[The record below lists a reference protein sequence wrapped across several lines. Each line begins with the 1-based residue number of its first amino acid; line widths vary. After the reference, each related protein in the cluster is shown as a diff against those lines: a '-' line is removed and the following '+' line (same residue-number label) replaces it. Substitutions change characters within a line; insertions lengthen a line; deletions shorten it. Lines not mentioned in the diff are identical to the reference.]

1 MSLLALAWQEAAPE
15 QVVSNGTPQWLL
27 ILVGVV
33 VVDAIGF
40 GLSRLLSGGSP
51 SHTHTRESFAGSSP
65 ASDEPPAKPGPE
77 PFSTRAG
84 PPRPRQPSI
93 FISYRREDSADITG
107 RISDRL
113 IQKFGRDAVFKDV
126 ESIPLG
132 SDFRKH
138 LKEAVGRCDVLI
150 AVIGRQ
156 WTTIQNESGKRRL
169 DDPRDHLRIEVES
182 ALERDIPVI
191 PVLVQGAMVP
201 DEETLPESLRPLAY
215 RNAQP
220 VRPDPDFNHD
230 LDRLMSG
237 IETHVSR

>member
-1 MSLLALAWQEAAPE
+1 MIALLQVAAQEAGP
-15 QVVSNGTPQWLL
+15 VSSSSSGAPQWLL
-27 ILVGVV
+27 VVLGLAVFAIVLV
-33 VVDAIGF
+33 IGMRSM
-40 GLSRLLSGGSP
+40 SRGSAQ
-51 SHTHTRESFAGSSP
+51 RVESFIS
-65 ASDEPPAKPGPE
+65 PE
-77 PFSTRAG
+77 PEPAAAPES
-84 PPRPRQPSI
+84 PRPRPSAPRRPSI

-138 LKEAVGRCDVLI
+138 LKDAVGRCDVLI

-156 WTTIQNESGKRRL
+156 WTTIQNESGRRRL

-191 PVLVQGAMVP
+191 PLLVQGASVP
-201 DEETLPESLRPLAY
+201 DEESLPESLRALAY
-215 RNAQP
+215 RNAQQ

-237 IETHVSR
+237 IEAHLKRG